1 MKTRSNDP
9 VSTLE
14 RRLHLGYAQIEA
26 ARRQGKDVASLEEF
40 WISLLHEY
48 EALVH
53 QDLVAA

>member
-1 MKTRSNDP
+1 MKTNTNDP
-9 VSTLE
+9 ISKLE

-48 EALVH
+48 EALMH